1 MNRQQRRLYNKQ
13 HKTNYSKQ
21 DFDIAEA
28 FRRVKEGNMD
38 LSDLDLPYDVMHLD
52 SEEIAPSGIKCKL
65 NVEGIMKRPATM
77 LTEEFVKWVYE
88 NQDKEFTLSRE
99 NVKNSLV
106 GLAEDCAEA
115 ENKKLFDLFTELLI
129 FDEENQEYVM
139 PEVLQTRKYES
150 SNDIVI
156 D

>member
-52 SEEIAPSGIKCKL
+52 NEEIAPSGIKCKL
-65 NVEGIMKRPATM
+65 NVEGIMKRPVTM
-77 LTEEFVKWVYE
+77 LNEEFVKWVYE

-115 ENKKLFDLFTELLI
+115 ESKKLFDLFTELLI

>member
-52 SEEIAPSGIKCKL
+52 NEEIAPSGIKCKL
-65 NVEGIMKRPATM
+65 NVEGIMKRPVTM
-77 LTEEFVKWVYE
+77 LNEEFVKWVYE

-99 NVKNSLV
+99 NVKNSLA

>member
-52 SEEIAPSGIKCKL
+52 NEEIAPSGIKCKL
-65 NVEGIMKRPATM
+65 NVEGIMKRPVTM
-77 LTEEFVKWVYE
+77 LNEEFVKWVYE

-99 NVKNSLV
+99 NVKNSLG

-150 SNDIVI
+150 SNDTVI

>member
-52 SEEIAPSGIKCKL
+52 NEEIAPSGIKCKL
-65 NVEGIMKRPATM
+65 NVEGIMKRPVTM
-77 LTEEFVKWVYE
+77 LNEEFVKWVYE

-106 GLAEDCAEA
+106 GLAEDCAEG
-115 ENKKLFDLFTELLI
+115 ENKKLFDLFTELMI
-129 FDEENQEYVM
+129 FDEQNQEYVM
-139 PEVLQTRKYES
+139 PEVLQTRKYEPI
-150 SNDIVI
+150 NDIII

>member
-52 SEEIAPSGIKCKL
+52 NEEIAPSGIKCKL

-77 LTEEFVKWVYE
+77 LNEEFVKWVYE

-106 GLAEDCAEA
+106 GLAEDCAEP

>member
-1 MNRQQRRLYNKQ
+1 MNRQQSRLYNKQ

-52 SEEIAPSGIKCKL
+52 NEEIAPSGIKCKL
-65 NVEGIMKRPATM
+65 NVEGIMKRPVTM
-77 LTEEFVKWVYE
+77 LNEEFVKWVYE